1 MYGVLFAAMI
11 EGQGVIITNETPEG
25 INIPFMTT
33 DEILKEI
40 SRFGFYVKYNV
51 KSNLPSE
58 TVSYLATIDN
68 FTFDK
73 ITRINLQTLDKDG
86 SGYHYV
92 PSVIIYDSSKN
103 EDLIGYGMKL
113 SRNSYVNKVTDN
125 TLINVTNIGISWD
138 WVDSMYNIADI
149 LDENLDPSDEY
160 RSDESIKKRNKEDDF
175 HPYTDDLSGYTTY
188 QGGDSDE

>member
-103 EDLIGYGMKL
+103 EDLIGYGIKL
-113 SRNSYVNKVTDN
+113 SRNSYVNKVTNN

-175 HPYTDDLSGYTTY
+175 HPYTDDLSGYNHLTY
-188 QGGDSDE
+188 